1 MNWSERRKRFR
12 RTLESDRCINP
23 GSVFDPISARIA
35 EEVGYEV
42 GMFAGS
48 VASMVVLGSPD
59 LVLLTLSEF
68 TQQTYRICRASKIP
82 LLVDADNG
90 YGNAL
95 NVRRTVQEL
104 ETAGVAAL
112 TIEDTDLPKR
122 FQPSTK
128 TKLISMEE
136 GVGKMAAALDGRQ
149 DPSLVI
155 VGRTSAMAVTDVE
168 DAVARIVAYENAGVD
183 AIFLSG
189 VTDIE
194 QIIAASDAISVPILL
209 GGSGENLGNLEIL
222 GSLGVRI
229 CLQGHLPFHAS
240 IRATYETLKSLY
252 EGTSPLKIAS
262 LPSAR
267 LMERLTHEDQHQDWI
282 KEWLGNK

>member
-82 LLVDADNG
+82 LLVDADHG

-155 VGRTSAMAVTDVE
+155 VGRTSAMAVTGVE

-194 QIIAASDAISVPILL
+194 QIIAASDAISVPIFL

-252 EGTSPLKIAS
+252 EGTSPSKIAS
-262 LPSAR
+262 LPSAS
-267 LMERLTHEDQHQDWI
+267 LMKRLTHEDQHQDWI